1 LTGGLPDVYSRDY
14 EMSTTT
20 PTKTYSFKAPLE
32 WEDRLD
38 RALKTLAD
46 LPGFDSA
53 EGAQI
58 RQELELSILRNPEP
72 LLRAGNQS
80 GLMRALVEVLL
91 AATEKVERDRTTAK
105 AYAAAAAEREAD
117 EREFTR
123 ASTRAAA
130 RRWHER

>member
-1 LTGGLPDVYSRDY
+1 LTR
-14 EMSTTT
+14 
-20 PTKTYSFKAPLE
+20 LE
-32 WEDRLD
+32 WENRLD
-38 RALKTLAD
+38 RALKTLGD
-46 LPGFDSA
+46 LPDFDNT

-58 RQELELSILRNPEP
+58 RQELEFSILRNPEP

-91 AATEKVERDRTTAK
+91 AATEKVERDRTTGE
-105 AYAAAAAEREAD
+105 AYAAAAEREAD

>member
-1 LTGGLPDVYSRDY
+1 
-14 EMSTTT
+14 MSTTT

-32 WEDRLD
+32 WENRLD
-38 RALKTLAD
+38 RALKTLGD
-46 LPGFDSA
+46 LPDFDSA

-91 AATEKVERDRTTAK
+91 AATEKVERDRATGE